1 MLEILNINSN
11 KAQEKLKNLL
21 NRQFYLSL
29 EHEETVKNIIN
40 DIKENGDNALVQ
52 YNKRFDSPD
61 FTIEKLVVTSEE
73 IEKAYK
79 IVSDDILKTL
89 KRAIKNIEDFHF
101 EQKSKSWFK
110 TKENGVILGQLV
122 RPVDRAGIYVPGGQ
136 GGKTPLV
143 SSVIMGVAP
152 ARIAGVGEIYLA
164 TPPDKEGNINPYL
177 TVAANEC
184 GATKIFK
191 AGSAWA
197 IAALALGTENIPKVD
212 VIAGPGNIY
221 VTLAKKILS
230 GIVGIDMIAGPS
242 EVLIIADNDANPAY
256 IAADMLS
263 QAEHDPLATSILIT
277 TSEKLA
283 SQVTEQIDTQLKT
296 LSRNNIAMK
305 SLKNNGTVF
314 VVEDILQAAD
324 ISNRLAPE
332 HLELMVKSPW
342 ELLPLIK
349 HAGAIF
355 MGENSPEPLGD
366 YFAGP
371 NHVLPTMGT
380 ARFSS
385 ALSVDTFI
393 KKSSI
398 ISYSEKGLKEDAPD
412 VIKIAGLEGLDAHLM
427 SIKKRITP

>member
-1 MLEILNINSN
+1 MLEIFNINTN
-11 KAQEKLKNLL
+11 EAQEKLMKLL
-21 NRQFYLSL
+21 NRQFVLCL
-29 EHEETVKNIIN
+29 EHEENVKSIIK
-40 DIKENGDNALVQ
+40 DVKKRGDEALIQ
-52 YNKRFDSPD
+52 YARMFDSPD
-61 FTIEKLVVTSEE
+61 FTVDKLIVTQKE
-73 IEKAYK
+73 IENAYQT
-79 IVSDDILKTL
+79 VSQDILSAL
-89 KRAIKNIEDFHF
+89 RRAIKNIEDFHL

-110 TKENGVILGQLV
+110 TKENGIILGQLV
-122 RPVDRAGIYVPGGQ
+122 RPVDSAGIYVPGGQ
-136 GGKTPLV
+136 SGKTPLV
-143 SSVIMGVAP
+143 SSVIMGVIP
-152 ARIAGVGEIYLA
+152 ARIAGVSEICLA

-177 TVAANEC
+177 IVAANEC
-184 GATKIFK
+184 GVSKILK

-197 IAALALGTENIPKVD
+197 IAALAHGTETAPKVD

-242 EVLIIADNDANPAY
+242 EVLIIADDDANPSY

-277 TSEKLA
+277 ISENLA
-283 SQVTEQIDTQLKT
+283 SEVINHLDMQLKT
-296 LSRNNIAMK
+296 LSRNDIAIK
-305 SLKNNGTVF
+305 SLKNNGAVF
-314 VVEDILQAAD
+314 VVDDIIQATD

-332 HLELMVKSPW
+332 HLEILVKSPW

-398 ISYSEKGLKEDAPD
+398 ISYSEKGLRNDACD

-427 SIKKRITP
+427 SIEKRIKG

>member
-1 MLEILNINSN
+1 MLKILNISSTP
-11 KAQEKLKNLL
+11 AQEKLKSLL
-21 NRQFYLSL
+21 NRQFSLAL
-29 EHEETVKNIIN
+29 EHEETVKNIIR
-40 DIKENGDNALVQ
+40 DVKEKGDEALVQ
-52 YNKRFDSPD
+52 YTRKFDSPD
-61 FTIEKLVVTSEE
+61 FSVDKLILTDKETD
-73 IEKAYK
+73 KAYK
-79 IVSDDILKTL
+79 IVSGDILKTL
-89 KRAIKNIEDFHF
+89 KKAIKNIEDFHF
-101 EQKSKSWFK
+101 EQKSKSWFR

-143 SSVIMGVAP
+143 SSVIMGTIP

-164 TPPDKEGNINPYL
+164 TPPDKDGNINPYL
-177 TVAANEC
+177 IVAANEC
-184 GATKIFK
+184 GVTGIFK

-197 IAALALGTENIPKVD
+197 IAALALGTETIPKVD

-230 GIVGIDMIAGPS
+230 GVVGIDMIAGPS
-242 EVLIIADNDANPAY
+242 EVLIIADSNANPVY

-277 TSEKLA
+277 TSETLA
-283 SQVTEQIDTQLKT
+283 SDVAKQLNSQLDT
-296 LSRNNIAMK
+296 LSRGDIARN
-305 SLKNNGTVF
+305 SLKNNGVIF
-314 VVEDILQAAD
+314 VVDDIMQAAD

-332 HLELMVKSPW
+332 HLELMVKAPW
-342 ELLPLIK
+342 ELLPVIK

-385 ALSVDTFI
+385 ALGVDTFI

-398 ISYSEKGLKEDAPD
+398 ISYSEKGLAEDASD

-427 SIKKRITP
+427 SIENRKFS